1 MPVTIRDVAE
11 ASGVSISTVSRA
23 LKNQRGLSD
32 DTRRMIRQTARQI
45 GYNPARLRGAK
56 AKQLAFMVHRQ
67 HSHFSTNPFFSDVLH
82 GVEEACRK
90 FGIVPTLLT
99 CGPTDP
105 IREQLRMHE
114 PDMVLAAGYFES
126 EVLDMVAGLELPIAL
141 IDCSLRDLP
150 SVNPDNAV
158 GGYLAT
164 RHLLDIGRQRI
175 AYIAGSLAHVSIL
188 ERAQGYRRALFE
200 AGILA
205 DPELEVVAPPGQ
217 LHDRGASAAMQQL
230 LRLRRP
236 PDAVFA
242 YNDAAALAA
251 LQTCRQAGL
260 TVPKDIAIVG
270 FDDTLAAAQAN
281 PPLTTLRVDRQEL
294 GRLGVELVMQG
305 SSMPRLN
312 TLPVKLIVRASTQG

>member
-32 DTRRMIRQTARQI
+32 DTRRMIRQVARDI
-45 GYNPARLRGAK
+45 GYNAARLRGAK

-114 PDMVLAAGYFES
+114 PDMILAAGYFES

-141 IDCSLRDLP
+141 IDFSQGDLPALRALVGDDYNSWRIKSDDRDDVKGALKDLRDGTP
-150 SVNPDNAV
+150 
-158 GGYLAT
+158 
-164 RHLLDIGRQRI
+164 
-175 AYIAGSLAHVSIL
+175 
-188 ERAQGYRRALFE
+188 
-200 AGILA
+200 
-205 DPELEVVAPPGQ
+205 
-217 LHDRGASAAMQQL
+217 
-230 LRLRRP
+230 
-236 PDAVFA
+236 
-242 YNDAAALAA
+242 
-251 LQTCRQAGL
+251 
-260 TVPKDIAIVG
+260 
-270 FDDTLAAAQAN
+270 AQAKVLRGLQRC
-281 PPLTTLRVDRQEL
+281 PPAGRRGGLGDVDEFGGGEPL
-294 GRLGVELVMQG
+294 
-305 SSMPRLN
+305 
-312 TLPVKLIVRASTQG
+312 

>member
-32 DTRRMIRQTARQI
+32 ETRRMIRQVARDI
-45 GYNPARLRGAK
+45 GYNAARLRGAK
-56 AKQLAFMVHRQ
+56 ARQLAFMVHRQ

-82 GVEEACRK
+82 GVEEACRR

-114 PDMVLAAGYFES
+114 PDMILAAGYFES
-126 EVLDMVAGLELPIAL
+126 EVLQMVAGLELPIAL
-141 IDCSLRDLP
+141 IDFSQGDLP

-158 GGYLAT
+158 GGYMAT
-164 RHLLDIGRQRI
+164 RHLLDIGRKRV

-205 DPELEVVAPPGQ
+205 DPELEVVAPTGQ
-217 LHDRGASAAMQQL
+217 LHDLGATTSSSGSARMPASKSA
-230 LRLRRP
+230 RR
-236 PDAVFA
+236 
-242 YNDAAALAA
+242 
-251 LQTCRQAGL
+251 
-260 TVPKDIAIVG
+260 
-270 FDDTLAAAQAN
+270 
-281 PPLTTLRVDRQEL
+281 
-294 GRLGVELVMQG
+294 
-305 SSMPRLN
+305 
-312 TLPVKLIVRASTQG
+312 

>member
-1 MPVTIRDVAE
+1 
-11 ASGVSISTVSRA
+11 
-23 LKNQRGLSD
+23 
-32 DTRRMIRQTARQI
+32 
-45 GYNPARLRGAK
+45 
-56 AKQLAFMVHRQ
+56 
-67 HSHFSTNPFFSDVLH
+67 
-82 GVEEACRK
+82 
-90 FGIVPTLLT
+90 
-99 CGPTDP
+99 
-105 IREQLRMHE
+105 
-114 PDMVLAAGYFES
+114 
-126 EVLDMVAGLELPIAL
+126 
-141 IDCSLRDLP
+141 
-150 SVNPDNAV
+150 VNPDNAL

-164 RHLLDIGRQRI
+164 QHLLDIGRRRI

-217 LHDRGASAAMQQL
+217 LHDLGASAAMQQL

-251 LQTCRQAGL
+251 LAACRQAGL
-260 TVPKDIAIVG
+260 SVPGDIAIVG

-294 GRLGVELVMQG
+294 GRFGVELVMQG
-305 SSMPRLN
+305 PSMPRFN
-312 TLPVKLIVRASTQG
+312 TLPVELIVRASTRA